1 MGILTISQASQLCG
15 VSMRTII
22 NWVEAGHIKSYKTV
36 GGHRR
41 IQKEDL
47 YKFMSDHDIPLPP
60 EERCDVRKRILVI
73 DDDKIIVKTLVMAL
87 EEDEH
92 GYEVIS
98 AADGFE
104 AGLQLAYFKPDL
116 VILDIMMPDINGY
129 EVCKRIKLNN
139 ETKSIKVIV
148 LSAYLDAESYARMKG
163 YGADLCFAKP
173 LLLPDLKKEVTK
185 LLGIEG

>member
-1 MGILTISQASQLCG
+1 MDVLTISQASLLCG
-15 VSMRTII
+15 VSVRTII
-22 NWVEAGHIKSYKTV
+22 NWLEAGHIKSHKTV

-47 YKFMSDHDIPLPP
+47 YRFMSDHEMPLPS

-104 AGLQLAYFKPDL
+104 AGLQLAHFKPDL

-129 EVCKRIKLNN
+129 EVCKKIKLNN
-139 ETKSIKVIV
+139 ETRNTKVIV
-148 LSAYLDAESYARMKG
+148 LSAYLDAESYTRMKG

-173 LLLPDLKKEVTK
+173 LLLPDLKLEVTK
-185 LLGIEG
+185 LLGIEK